1 MPPCSDLCHQLGDV
15 EPVTSVLAGGMPQS
29 RLTRRDPVLMDYVPL
44 TPATRR
50 LSRATLDV
58 QLNDY
63 Q

>member
-1 MPPCSDLCHQLGDV
+1 
-15 EPVTSVLAGGMPQS
+15 MPQS

-50 LSRATLDV
+50 LSRVTLDV

-63 Q
+63 QYGNRTDKRRT